1 MSNVSF
7 LTSSIQSIEALP
19 NVTPQVLEMIKKL
32 EENSQKLS
40 QYLQKLTKTKKSNVE
55 HAEEIQVIRRTIS
68 TIFHKKNALVMSCY
82 DLIDQKV
89 KYIDQMSQSVDELI
103 QLSSS
108 SNRNITEESGISY
121 LGMKRARS
129 SSDLQSRK
137 EPLYCICN
145 QVAYGDMIACDNEQC
160 SIEWFHYACVGLVD
174 EPSEWLCRQCQA
186 MVKEKKSHRSSD
198 FTLDEV

>member
-1 MSNVSF
+1 MSSSF

-19 NVTPQVLEMIKKL
+19 NVTPQVFHMIKKL

-40 QYLQKLTKTKKSNVE
+40 SYLEKLTKTKKSY
-55 HAEEIQVIRRTIS
+55 AEEHTEKIQVIRRTINI
-68 TIFHKKNALVMSCY
+68 IFQKKNVLVMSCY

-108 SNRNITEESGISY
+108 SNRNSTEESGHT
-121 LGMKRARS
+121 GMKRARS
-129 SSDLQSRK
+129 SSDLQSHK

-186 MVKEKKSHRSSD
+186 MVKEKKSRLSD
-198 FTLDEV
+198 FIEEV